1 MNKRRYKIRF
11 LSSFSDELNEIL
23 YYIAFILKNQNAAE
37 RLLDDVMNSIQNRSN
52 NPEGYEIYKE
62 DRKYDWYRIYI
73 RNFVVFY
80 IVRDNVMEVAHII
93 YSARN
98 MEELI

>member
-11 LSSFSDELNEIL
+11 LSSFSVELNEIL